1 MIFMIVITFLGTVSG
16 IPSRDRNHPAIAL
29 EYFYYK
35 KDTLL
40 FDCGEGTQKQ
50 LMKAGISF
58 MDISKIFIT
67 HWHADHFAGLIP
79 LIQTMNLE
87 KRRTELTI
95 FGPEAS
101 RFVQGILNLGYFGVR
116 FPVKAVDV
124 PFEGKEITKVYETN
138 VYEVLSVPVLH
149 TVPSV
154 AFAFKEKD
162 VWRID
167 EKKLKELGLKR
178 GKWLKE
184 LKEKREAIYN
194 GKKIKIEDV
203 ANLQKGLKV
212 VYSGDTKP
220 CENLVELARDADL
233 LIHDATFLEED
244 EDVQKYHSSVK
255 DAAKIAKKANVKR
268 LILTHISR
276 RYQKEDIERLVK
288 EAKEV
293 FENVEVAYDLMKV
306 SLKRMKNKPNLCGV
320 GKF

>member
-1 MIFMIVITFLGTVSG
+1 MIVITFLGTVSG

-124 PFEGKEITKVYETN
+124 PFEGKEITRVYETN
-138 VYEVLSVPVLH
+138 VYEILSVPVLH

-167 EKKLKELGLKR
+167 EKKLKELGLRR
-178 GKWLKE
+178 GKWLKK
-184 LKEKREAIYN
+184 LKENGEATYN
-194 GKKIKIEDV
+194 GKKVRIEEV
-203 ANLQKGLKV
+203 ATLQKGLKV

-220 CENLVELARDADL
+220 CENLIELAKDADL

-244 EDVQKYHSSVK
+244 EDTQKYHSSVK
-255 DAAKIAKKANVKR
+255 DAAKIAKKANVKK

-276 RYQKEDIERLVK
+276 RYQKEDVERFLR

-293 FENVEVAYDLMKV
+293 FDNVELAYDLMRV
-306 SLKRMKNKPNLCGV
+306 VLKRD
-320 GKF
+320 